1 MDGNN
6 RWSKKN
12 NIGKYE
18 SYNRGAKKLIEI
30 TNFIFDNYDV
40 KYISAF
46 ALSKHNMKR
55 GSTLINIIQKVLID
69 FLDKNNDKGKNKFNI
84 KFKEI

>member
-30 TNFIFDNYDV
+30 TNFIFETMM
-40 KYISAF
+40 
-46 ALSKHNMKR
+46 L
-55 GSTLINIIQKVLID
+55 NIFSICI
-69 FLDKNNDKGKNKFNI
+69 I
-84 KFKEI
+84 